1 MEDLVIVAKLIIFVS
16 ILNVWFF
23 RVRRGTRWRGGNA
36 GSMREEFKVYGL
48 SETMMNM
55 IGALKVL
62 AALGLV
68 LSIWLPYLAIPSSA
82 AMGFLMIGA
91 IWMHLKIRDPLSK
104 SLPAFIFL
112 LLSAFI
118 WMEAT
123 GLI

>member
-1 MEDLVIVAKLIIFVS
+1 MEDLVIVAKLIIFVR

-23 RVRRGTRWRGGNA
+23 SVRRGTRWRGGNA

-48 SETMMNM
+48 SETMMYM

-68 LSIWLPYLAIPSSA
+68 LSIWFTYLAIPSAA

-91 IWMHLKIRDPLSK
+91 IWMHLRIRDPLSK

>member
-1 MEDLVIVAKLIIFVS
+1 MEDLVIVAKLVIFAS

-23 RVRRGTRWRGGNA
+23 RVKRGTQWRGGNA
-36 GSMREEFKVYGL
+36 GSMQEEFKVYGL
-48 SETMMNM
+48 SETMMYM

-62 AALGLV
+62 AAFGLM
-68 LSIWLPYLAIPSSA
+68 LSIWLPVLAIPSAA
-82 AMGFLMIGA
+82 AMGFLMAGA
-91 IWMHLKIRDPLSK
+91 IWMHLKIRDPLKK